1 MKFNGTV
8 EELEKHLKTFTK
20 REDVAALLEGEDR
33 TTAKDAI
40 NARLKELD
48 EAASSDTGT
57 AGDDGQ
63 GKTGATSHAADG
75 TSQHE
80 KPQPAA
86 EDQSPEANPESIL
99 SPDGPQPGDSP
110 YVGTGE
116 ESRAAVDHPAD
127 PPAASSVDYL
137 DHSAP
142 ATDSHVMQERLNKV
156 LDNLPK

>member
-8 EELEKHLKTFTK
+8 EELEKHLKTLTDRK
-20 REDVAALLEGEDR
+20 AVEALLEGEDR

-48 EAASSDTGT
+48 EASEP

-75 TSQHE
+75 TSSDD
-80 KPQPAA
+80 KVTAA
-86 EDQSPEANPESIL
+86 SAAGDQSPEANPESIL

-116 ESRAAVDHPAD
+116 ESRAAVETPAD

-142 ATDSHVMQERLNKV
+142 ATDSHVLQTRL
-156 LDNLPK
+156 DQAIANLPK